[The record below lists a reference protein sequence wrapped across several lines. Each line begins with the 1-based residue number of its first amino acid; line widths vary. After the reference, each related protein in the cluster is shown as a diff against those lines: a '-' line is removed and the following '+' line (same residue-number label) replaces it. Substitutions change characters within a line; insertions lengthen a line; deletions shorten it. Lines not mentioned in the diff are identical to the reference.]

1 MEPETA
7 AWRRTVD
14 RAGRW
19 HVRWAVATLFVLA
32 VISACGDRSGDGVI
46 TPAPEPPDSE
56 PSIVGVVT
64 DVAPSEPITGDCRTP
79 GPDVDPDEPVTSDD
93 PPICTDPNS
102 PILGTVL
109 IEEDPGSE
117 SGDLKISFTVES
129 GTAVLVER
137 GGDYATGTFA
147 DLAAGTSV
155 RARSDGTLME
165 SYPMQTTA
173 ATIVIAAS

>member
-1 MEPETA
+1 M
-7 AWRRTVD
+7 
-14 RAGRW
+14 
-19 HVRWAVATLFVLA
+19 
-32 VISACGDRSGDGVI
+32 SACGDGSDDDVV
-46 TPAPEPPDSE
+46 TPVQEPPDSE

-64 DVAPSEPITGDCRTP
+64 DVAPSEPITGDCRTR
-79 GPDVDPDEPVTSDD
+79 DPDADPDQPVTSDD

-109 IEEDPGSE
+109 VEEDPGSA

-137 GGDYATGTFA
+137 GGDYAAGTFA
-147 DLAAGTSV
+147 DLAAGASV
-155 RARSDGTLME
+155 RAWSVGPLME